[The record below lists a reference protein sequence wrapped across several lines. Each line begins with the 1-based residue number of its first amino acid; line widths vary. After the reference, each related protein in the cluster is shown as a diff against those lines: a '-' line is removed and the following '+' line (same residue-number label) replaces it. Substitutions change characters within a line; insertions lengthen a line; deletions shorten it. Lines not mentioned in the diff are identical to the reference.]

1 MAKYRITIENLEGG
15 NYEND
20 NVIECDGF
28 VILADRG
35 KSFGSVLHNVS
46 RVDVATMIAEAPK
59 VYAAAVMAQGIHEGE
74 KAYRE
79 AVMQSKLSQFMEG
92 KDK

>member
-28 VILADRG
+28 VILADHG

-59 VYAAAVMAQGIHEGE
+59 VYSAAVMAQGIVESE

-79 AVMQSKLSQFMEG
+79 SVLQSKLSQFMEG

>member
-15 NYEND
+15 NYEID

-28 VILADRG
+28 VILGNCPESYKTVIHATNCYEIARMIG
-35 KSFGSVLHNVS
+35 VS
-46 RVDVATMIAEAPK
+46 PN
-59 VYAAAVMAQGIHEGE
+59 VYAAAVLAQGIHESE

-79 AVMQSKLSQFMEG
+79 AVLQSKLSQFREG

>member
-1 MAKYRITIENLEGG
+1 MAKYRITIENLAGG
-15 NYEND
+15 NYKND

-28 VILADRG
+28 VILAD
-35 KSFGSVLHNVS
+35 KEESFCTVIHNLS
-46 RVDVATMIAEAPK
+46 RKDIAGMIAGAPK
-59 VYAAAVMAQGIHEGE
+59 VYAAAVMAQSIHESE

-79 AVMQSKLSQFMEG
+79 AVLQSKLSQFMEG

>member
-28 VILADRG
+28 VIMGDL
-35 KSFGSVLHNVS
+35 SGSYKTVIHNES
-46 RVDVATMIAEAPK
+46 RHDIASMICATPN
-59 VYAAAVMAQGIHEGE
+59 VYAAAVLAQGMQKSEV
-74 KAYRE
+74 AYRE
-79 AVMQSKLSQFMEG
+79 AVLQSKLSQFG
-92 KDK
+92 GQR

>member
-1 MAKYRITIENLEGG
+1 MAKYRITIENLAGG
-15 NYEND
+15 NYENE

-28 VILADRG
+28 VTLGDKG
-35 KSFGSVLHNVS
+35 KSFSAMLHNVD
-46 RVDVATMIAEAPK
+46 RIDIATMIAEAPK
-59 VYAAAVMAQGIHEGE
+59 VYSAAVMAQGIHESE

-79 AVMQSKLSQFMEG
+79 AVLQRKLSQFMEG

>member
-1 MAKYRITIENLEGG
+1 MAKYRITIENLAGG

-28 VILADRG
+28 VILGDKG
-35 KSFGSVLHNVS
+35 KSFSTVLHNVDRIDIAS
-46 RVDVATMIAEAPK
+46 MIADAPK
-59 VYAAAVMAQGIHEGE
+59 VYAADVMAQGIHESE

-79 AVMQSKLSQFMEG
+79 SVLQSKMSQFMEG

>member
-1 MAKYRITIENLEGG
+1 MAKHRITIENLEGG

-46 RVDVATMIAEAPK
+46 RVDVATMIAGTPK
-59 VYAAAVMAQGIHEGE
+59 VYAAAVMAQGIVESE
-74 KAYRE
+74 KAFRE
-79 AVMQSKLSQFMEG
+79 ATLKDKLSRFMEG
-92 KDK
+92 KNE